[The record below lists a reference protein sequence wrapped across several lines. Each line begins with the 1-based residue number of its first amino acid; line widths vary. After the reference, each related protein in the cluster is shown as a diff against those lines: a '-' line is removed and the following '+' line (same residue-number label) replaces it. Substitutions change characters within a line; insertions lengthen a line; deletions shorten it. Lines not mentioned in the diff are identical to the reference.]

1 MDAVAALEILSAGPL
16 TSVQDLGRSGYGRYG
31 VAPSGALDP
40 YALRI
45 ANLLVGNREYDAAI
59 EVTLMG
65 FTARV
70 LTDLIVAVTGADLQ
84 LCLNRKPLKMWCS
97 HALKK
102 DDILSFRRPLSGCR
116 AYLALG
122 GKIHIPA
129 VMGSKST
136 NLSAAFGG
144 FKGRPF
150 KEGDIL
156 PLEPSLPKRP
166 EGESA
171 IDPRQIP
178 VYPRD
183 WPLRALMGPQDDHF
197 ARTVLD
203 TFLNS
208 DFKVS
213 PQSNRVG
220 IRLEGPVIERKAG
233 MKASIISEGVIAGT
247 IQVPGDGQPIIILGE
262 TVTGGYRKIATVITA
277 DLPLLG
283 QVKPG
288 NRITFQAVSMGNA
301 YQALKDVEKKIQE
314 IKQQLSA

>member
-31 VAPSGALDP
+31 VALSGALDP

-45 ANLLVGNREYDAAI
+45 ANLLVGNRENDAAI

-65 FTARV
+65 LTARI
-70 LTDLIVAVTGADLQ
+70 LTDLVVAVTGADLQ

-144 FKGRPF
+144 FNGRPF
-150 KEGDIL
+150 KDGDIL
-156 PLEPSLPKRP
+156 SLEPSATGWL

-183 WPLRALMGPQDDHF
+183 WLLRVLMGPQDNHF
-197 ARTVLD
+197 ARAVLD
-203 TFLNS
+203 TFLNAA
-208 DFKVS
+208 FKVS

-233 MKASIISEGVIAGT
+233 MQASIISEGVIAGT

-262 TVTGGYRKIATVITA
+262 TVTGGYRKVATVITA

-288 NRITFQAVSMGNA
+288 NHIMFQAVSLESAN
-301 YQALKDVEKKIQE
+301 QALKDVEKNIRE
-314 IKQQLSA
+314 IKQRLSA